1 MNTLCRKEDRRGQSL
16 PDWYVSPRVPGS
28 CDAGLHN
35 FDLAGEGNRC
45 CRMNDREDVVRG
57 GIPSRDIDEKMPWD
71 AVAVHGKD
79 SVGMPQGS
87 FDRPLC
93 LATV

>member
-1 MNTLCRKEDRRGQSL
+1 MRGRSL
-16 PDWYVSPRVPGS
+16 LDWYVSPRVPGS

-35 FDLAGEGNRC
+35 FDLAGEGNSC
-45 CRMNDREDVVRG
+45 HRMNNREDVVRG
-57 GIPSRDIDEKMPWD
+57 GITSYDIDEKMPWD

-79 SVGMPQGS
+79 SVGISQGG
-87 FDRPLC
+87 FDRLLC